1 MGNYLLEDSYEEV
14 YIKVYIKYDLHDGM
28 GEQAELIAQIKAEVI
43 GLN

>member
-1 MGNYLLEDSYEEV
+1 MGNYLLKDSYEEV

-28 GEQAELIAQIKAEVI
+28 GEQTELIVQIKAEVL